1 MWTRVAVTRRDN
13 YGFQLFNYT
22 VGNAAEA
29 IRFKKIIKRHFFS
42 RFLRSVVLVP
52 CRSNRNYPPPLH
64 LFIRLSGRDERRVCS
79 SSSLLL
85 LLLLLLFYCLC
96 CAQLFLFSSTNVSQ
110 FLVANQP
117 TLVTNNFE
125 YASRTKMK
133 IVLYL
138 VWTGLVRREH
148 HFFFFPITLLYD
160 IETRDDPSA
169 IPPPWNHI
177 SLPLRRHVS
186 LTWSATIDKGVERDT
201 ARNWTFDV

>member
-42 RFLRSVVLVP
+42 RFLRSIVLVP
-52 CRSNRNYPPPLH
+52 CRSNRNYPPSLH

-133 IVLYL
+133 IVLFLETISRLNWSRSSWTSHSFFSRYL
-138 VWTGLVRREH
+138 FYSISKRAMIHRRSLLLE
-148 HFFFFPITLLYD
+148 ITF
-160 IETRDDPSA
+160 RF
-169 IPPPWNHI
+169 
-177 SLPLRRHVS
+177 R
-186 LTWSATIDKGVERDT
+186 
-201 ARNWTFDV
+201 

>member
-85 LLLLLLFYCLC
+85 LLLFYCLC

-125 YASRTKMK
+125 NEDENSFISRDN
-133 IVLYL
+133 ISFEL
-138 VWTGLVRREH
+138 VSFVVNIIS
-148 HFFFFPITLLYD
+148 FFFSISLLYD